1 MPAAARSARLE
12 DLEALLRA
20 RRLDQTLASPAD
32 AGMGKAAVGLLDVD
46 AQLRGG
52 FPRGQMSEVVGSRS
66 SGRTTIVHALLAA
79 ATARGE
85 LTALVDSLDTF
96 DPPSAAAAN
105 VDLQRLLWVRG
116 PSLAHSSIA
125 SASALRAAAD
135 MPMNPGGQGLF
146 QTAVERAIKAFN
158 LILQAGHFG
167 VVVLDLADVPIAVIR
182 RLPFTTWLRLQ
193 RVIEGGEPA
202 GLLVAEASIGR
213 SPRGLTLQVQ
223 RTHTDSTLHPQLA
236 VASARLPQ
244 Q

>member
-1 MPAAARSARLE
+1 MPAARSARLE
-12 DLEALLRA
+12 DLETLLRA
-20 RRLDQTLASPAD
+20 RRLDRTLTSPHE
-32 AGMGKAAVGLLDVD
+32 AGLAKAPVGLPDVD

-96 DPPSAAAAN
+96 DPPSAAAAH

-116 PSLAHSSIA
+116 PSIAHGASS
-125 SASALRAAAD
+125 
-135 MPMNPGGQGLF
+135 PLF
-146 QTAVERAIKAFN
+146 HTATERAIKAFN

-167 VVVLDLADVPIAVIR
+167 VIVLDLADVPIAVVR

-223 RTHTDSTLHPQLA
+223 RRHTDSTLGPQLA

>member
-1 MPAAARSARLE
+1 MPAARSARLE
-12 DLEALLRA
+12 DLETLLRS
-20 RRLDQTLASPAD
+20 RRLDRTLTSPLEAD
-32 AGMGKAAVGLLDVD
+32 ALARAPVGLLDVD

-52 FPRGQMSEVVGSRS
+52 FPRGQMSEVVGPRS

-85 LTALVDSLDTF
+85 LAALVDSLDTF
-96 DPPSAAAAN
+96 DPPSAAAAQ

-116 PSLAHSSIA
+116 PSHAHGP
-125 SASALRAAAD
+125 ASALL
-135 MPMNPGGQGLF
+135 NPGGQGLF
-146 QTAVERAIKAFN
+146 QTATERAIKAFN

-167 VVVLDLADVPIAVIR
+167 VVVLDLADVPIAIVR

-223 RTHTDSTLHPQLA
+223 RQHTDSTLGPQLA
-236 VASARLPQ
+236 VASARLPRL
-244 Q
+244 

>member
-1 MPAAARSARLE
+1 MPVARSARLE
-12 DLEALLRA
+12 DLETLLRA
-20 RRLDQTLASPAD
+20 RRLDRTLTSSFTGLE
-32 AGMGKAAVGLLDVD
+32 AGLAKAPVGLPDVD

-96 DPPSAAAAN
+96 DAPSAAAAH

-116 PSLAHSSIA
+116 PSIAHGPSS
-125 SASALRAAAD
+125 
-135 MPMNPGGQGLF
+135 PGGQGLF
-146 QTAVERAIKAFN
+146 HTATERAIKAFN

-167 VVVLDLADVPIAVIR
+167 VVVLDLADVPMAVVR

-202 GLLVAEASIGR
+202 GLLVAETSIGR

-223 RTHTDSTLHPQLA
+223 RRHTDSTLGPQLA
-236 VASARLPQ
+236 VASARLPRL
-244 Q
+244 